1 LDHNFGSAVAANRR
15 GIHQFQQAAS
25 CFSIVSENQ
34 ANSILQGGMLRGQV
48 REIVRDMVLLETP
61 YNGGGNNCA

>member
-34 ANSILQGGMLRGQV
+34 ANGILPGGTLRGQV
-48 REIVRDMVLLETP
+48 RRNRPEHGP
-61 YNGGGNNCA
+61 S

>member
-15 GIHQFQQAAS
+15 GIHQFQQ
-25 CFSIVSENQ
+25 ENQ
-34 ANSILQGGMLRGQV
+34 ANSILQGGTLRGQV
-48 REIVRDMVLLETP
+48 REIVRGMVLLETP

>member
-1 LDHNFGSAVAANRR
+1 VLSQPIVAAFINSSKR
-15 GIHQFQQAAS
+15 AS

-34 ANSILQGGMLRGQV
+34 ANGILQGGTLRGQV
-48 REIVRDMVLLETP
+48 REIVRNMVLLETP

>member
-1 LDHNFGSAVAANRR
+1 VLSQPLVAAFINSSNR
-15 GIHQFQQAAS
+15 AS

-34 ANSILQGGMLRGQV
+34 ANGILPGGTLRAKCG
-48 REIVRDMVLLETP
+48 EIVRNMALLETP